1 MRENETTSG
10 YDEAGP
16 ALAPSEQQTADAR
29 HVTHGGRD
37 APAPLLS
44 ISPMRLSVIFTSIG
58 CVASTLAGAQA
69 APPEARA
76 IDSIARVARE
86 LGRAYGASV
95 WPGFR
100 PDTIPVAFVLPS
112 RGMLLAG
119 WRGPLPQG
127 FTPAAGTEGLAWRPE
142 AALGAASTSISL
154 GGRSAAQVVVPRD
167 SSAGAGAGRTRVD
180 GAELTALAFHEA
192 FHTFQGAA
200 RQEGRR
206 FGQGENAF
214 YVASYPVFDVDN
226 EALFALEG
234 TLLAAA
240 LEAHDARTRLARAR
254 EFVGVR
260 RRRHARLTTEIAA
273 FDDASE
279 LNEGLAQYAQL
290 RALQSIGREGPT
302 AWRAS
307 AERELARERA
317 QLAGL
322 TGDATRSFRLRY
334 YSTGPA
340 MALLL
345 DAIAGEGW
353 KQRLVDENATLER
366 ALAAATG
373 IDSVAEEAARR
384 AIASANERTLR
395 DAAAAR
401 VASLRERRLRQVDS
415 VLAAPG
421 LRVVVALDSLGRD
434 FGMCGFD
441 PQNHLRVTPT
451 LELQTRWWRP
461 CAGAAA
467 SAELGVPSV
476 HDRER
481 RTVTAVLG
489 AEAEVTLTA
498 DGKPLV
504 VGDGETVR
512 GVKLLKLTAPRG
524 SVEAA
529 RADVSRVGR
538 TVTVRVLP

>member
-1 MRENETTSG
+1 MRHSTLLVFLSC
-10 YDEAGP
+10 A
-16 ALAPSEQQTADAR
+16 AAR
-29 HVTHGGRD
+29 
-37 APAPLLS
+37 
-44 ISPMRLSVIFTSIG
+44 
-58 CVASTLAGAQA
+58 LAGAQA
-69 APPEARA
+69 AAPEAPA
-76 IDSIARVARE
+76 IDSIARVARA
-86 LGRAYGASV
+86 LGRAHGERV

-112 RGMLLAG
+112 RGTLLAG
-119 WRGPLPQG
+119 WRGALPEG
-127 FTPAAGTEGLAWRPE
+127 FTPVAGAESLAWRAE

-167 SSAGAGAGRTRVD
+167 TTGRTRVD

-192 FHTFQGAA
+192 FHAFQGAA
-200 RQEGRR
+200 RREGRR

-214 YVASYPVFDVDN
+214 HVASYPVFDVDN

-240 LEAHDARTRLARAR
+240 LDAGDRGTRTDRAL
-254 EFVGVR
+254 EFAGVR
-260 RRRHARLTTEIAA
+260 QRRHARLATEISA

-279 LNEGLAQYAQL
+279 MNEGLAQYAQL
-290 RALQSIGREGPT
+290 RALQLIERLGPA

-317 QLAGL
+317 QLADV

-334 YSTGPA
+334 YATGPA

-353 KQRLVDENATLER
+353 KRQLMEQNTTLAR

-373 IDSVAEEAARR
+373 SDSAASEGARR
-384 AIASANERTLR
+384 ALARANERALR

-401 VASLRERRLRQVDS
+401 VAALRERRMRQVDS

-421 LRVVVALDSLGRD
+421 MRVVVALDSLGRD

-441 PQNHLRVTPT
+441 PQNHLRVSPT
-451 LELQTRWWRP
+451 LALQTRWWKP
-461 CAGAAA
+461 CAGAAVT
-467 SAELGVPSV
+467 AELGVPSV

-481 RTVTAVLG
+481 RTVSAVLG
-489 AEAEVTLTA
+489 AESEVALTA
-498 DGKPLV
+498 EGRPLT
-504 VGDGETVR
+504 VGDGATVR
-512 GVKLLKLTAPRG
+512 NVKALKITAPRG